1 MKTVAIMLSTVFL
14 NEDVNHGQESM
25 KSNDLQIFNESDNS
39 DDDSDT
45 DNLSLVDDNVNNV
58 AVVNEF
64 DILDTAT
71 VTSTSTTIVSEID
84 NKDDYHINDSNSKT
98 SYSKVTPEKGKIIR
112 TKFFYS
118 HV

>member
-1 MKTVAIMLSTVFL
+1 MLSTVFL

-71 VTSTSTTIVSEID
+71 VTSTSKTIVSDIK
-84 NKDDYHINDSNSKT
+84 NKYDYHINDSNLKT
-98 SYSKVTPEKGKIIR
+98 SYSKVTPEKGKIVR
-112 TKFFYS
+112 TMFFFILMY
-118 HV
+118 H